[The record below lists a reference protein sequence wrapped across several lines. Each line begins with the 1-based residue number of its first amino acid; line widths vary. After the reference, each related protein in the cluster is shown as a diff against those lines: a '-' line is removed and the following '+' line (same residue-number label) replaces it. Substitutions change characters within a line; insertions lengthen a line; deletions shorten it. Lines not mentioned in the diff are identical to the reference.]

1 MTGMVKIV
9 ARAAAVAVPIAAGAL
24 SIALSDTLRQEPAG
38 KERSPQP
45 TPVRVITLQPMELLP
60 RVTGYGT
67 VEPAREW
74 RAVARVEG
82 EVIETSG
89 LLANGEIAEAGT
101 PLLRIDD
108 TDLRLSLAQVD
119 AQLAALDVKDGTL
132 SASLEINR
140 SDLELSRNDLQR
152 QQDLNTRGIATQ
164 ATLDQIRRQELA
176 ARAKVVEIENQL
188 SLNTAEREIL
198 KAQRATLARSLEF
211 TSVAAPYDVRIG
223 SVEAELGQVVSR
235 GQTLFTA
242 EGIDAAEIAAQFSI
256 GRMGPLVRSLGEGAT
271 VLALDARVRLPA
283 AGHSVTWD
291 AAVDRV
297 GEAIDAR
304 TQSASVVVRVDD
316 PLAQAQAGQRPPL
329 RRNMF
334 VEVEL
339 SAPMRKA
346 LVAPGDAVRDG
357 EALVVTADGTL
368 EKRPVTVDF
377 SVDSIAVISG
387 GLAPGDKLVVTDP
400 AVAVPGM
407 AVKPVEDKALKEELA
422 KIARGGKSGGGEQP
436 K

>member
-1 MTGMVKIV
+1 MTGLVKIA
-9 ARAAAVAVPIAAGAL
+9 ARAAAVAVPIAVGVL
-24 SIALSDTLRQEPAG
+24 TIAWSDTLKQEPAG
-38 KERSPQP
+38 KERTPQP
-45 TPVRVITLQPMELLP
+45 VPVRVVTLQPLEMRP

-82 EVIETSG
+82 EVVETSE
-89 LLANGEIAEAGT
+89 LLANGEIAAAGT
-101 PLLRIDD
+101 ELLRIDD

-119 AQLAALDVKDGTL
+119 AQLAALDVKDATL
-132 SASLEINR
+132 SASLDISR
-140 SDLELSRNDLQR
+140 ADLELSRRDLRR
-152 QQDLNTRGIATQ
+152 QEDLNKQGIATQ

-188 SLNTAEREIL
+188 SLNAAEREIL

-211 TSVAAPYDVRIG
+211 TSVAAPWDVRIG

-242 EGIDAAEIAAQFSI
+242 EGIEAAEIAAQFSI

-283 AGHSVTWD
+283 AGHSVSWD
-291 AAVDRV
+291 ATVDRV

-304 TQSASVVVRVDD
+304 TQSASVVVRVDR
-316 PLAQAQAGQRPPL
+316 PLEQAEAGRRPPL

-339 SAPMRKA
+339 SAPARKA
-346 LVAPGDAVRDG
+346 LVAPSDAVRDG
-357 EALVVTADGTL
+357 EALVATAAGKL

-377 SVDSIAVISG
+377 SIDSISVISG
-387 GLAPGDKLVVTDP
+387 GLEAGDKLVVTDP

-407 AVKPVEDKALKEELA
+407 AVKPVEDKALREELA
-422 KIARGGKSGGGEQP
+422 RIARGGEQG

>member
-1 MTGMVKIV
+1 MTGLVKIV
-9 ARAAAVAVPIAAGAL
+9 ARAAAVAVPIAIGVL
-24 SIALSDTLRQEPAG
+24 TIAWSDTLRQEPAG

-45 TPVRVITLQPMELLP
+45 TPVRVITIQPLELRP
-60 RVTGYGT
+60 RVVGYGT

-82 EVIETSG
+82 EVIETSN
-89 LLANGEIAEAGT
+89 LLSNGEIAAAGT
-101 PLLRIDD
+101 ELLRIDD

-119 AQLAALDVKDGTL
+119 AQLAALDVKDETL
-132 SASLEINR
+132 SSSLEINR
-140 SDLELSRNDLQR
+140 SDLELSRAELQR
-152 QQDLNTRGIATQ
+152 QEDLNTQGVATQ
-164 ATLDQIRRQELA
+164 AALDQIRRQELA
-176 ARAKVVEIENQL
+176 ARAKVVDSENQL
-188 SLNTAEREIL
+188 SLNAAEREIL

-223 SVEAELGQVVSR
+223 AVEAELGQVVSR
-235 GQTLFTA
+235 GQTLLTA

-256 GRMGPLVRSLGEGAT
+256 GKMGPLVRSLGEGAT
-271 VLALDARVRLPA
+271 VLALDATVRLPA
-283 AGHSVTWD
+283 PGHSVTWD
-291 AAVDRV
+291 ATVDRV

-304 TQSASVVVRVDD
+304 TQSASVVVRVDR
-316 PLAQAQAGQRPPL
+316 PLEQAQAGQRPPL

-339 SAPMRKA
+339 GAPAREA

-357 EALVVTADGTL
+357 EALVVTAEGTL

-377 SVDSIAVISG
+377 TIDSIAVISA
-387 GLAPGDKLVVTDP
+387 GLEPGDKLVVTDP

-407 AVKPVEDKALKEELA
+407 AVKPVEDKALKEEGARIA
-422 KIARGGKSGGGEQP
+422 KGGEQG

>member
-1 MTGMVKIV
+1 MTGLAKFIG
-9 ARAAAVAVPIAAGAL
+9 RAAAVAVPIALGAL
-24 SIALSDTLRQEPAG
+24 TIAWSDTLKQEPAG

-45 TPVRVITLQPMELLP
+45 TPVRVITMQPLDLLP
-60 RVTGYGT
+60 RVLGYGT

-82 EVIETSG
+82 EVIETSD
-89 LLANGEIAEAGT
+89 LLANGEIAAAGT
-101 PLLRIDD
+101 QLLRIDD
-108 TDLRLSLAQVD
+108 TDLRLSLAQAD
-119 AQLAALDVKDGTL
+119 AQLAALDVKDETL
-132 SASLEINR
+132 AASRAINR
-140 SDLELSRNDLQR
+140 SDLDLSRRELQR
-152 QQDLNTRGIATQ
+152 QEELSTQGIATQ
-164 ATLDQIRRQELA
+164 AALDQIRRQELA
-176 ARAKVVEIENQL
+176 ARAKLVESENQL
-188 SLNTAEREIL
+188 ALNAAEREIL
-198 KAQRATLARSLEF
+198 KAQRAATARSLEF
-211 TSVAAPYDVRIG
+211 ASIVAPYDVRIG

-235 GQTLFTA
+235 GQTLLTA

-256 GRMGPLVRSLGEGAT
+256 GRMGPLVRSLGKDAT
-271 VLALDARVRLPA
+271 VLELDATVRLPA
-283 AGHSVTWD
+283 IGHTVSWD
-291 AAVDRV
+291 ATVDRV

-316 PLAQAQAGQRPPL
+316 PLGQAQAGQRPPL

-339 SAPMRKA
+339 SAPARKA

-357 EALVVTADGTL
+357 EALIVTADGTL

-377 SVDSIAVISG
+377 TIGSLAVISG
-387 GLAPGDKLVVTDP
+387 GLEPGDMLVVTDP

-407 AVKPVEDKALKEELA
+407 AVKAVEDKALKQELA
-422 KIARGGKSGGGEQP
+422 RIAKGGETG

>member
-1 MTGMVKIV
+1 MAGLVKIV
-9 ARAAAVAVPIAAGAL
+9 ARAAAVAIPIAAGVL
-24 SIALSDTLRQEPAG
+24 TIAWSDTLKQEPAG
-38 KERSPQP
+38 KERTPQP
-45 TPVRVITLQPMELLP
+45 APVRVITMQPLELLP
-60 RVTGYGT
+60 RVVGYGT

-82 EVIETSG
+82 EVLETSD
-89 LLANGEIAEAGT
+89 LLANGEIAAAGT
-101 PLLRIDD
+101 QLLRIDD

-119 AQLAALDVKDGTL
+119 AQLAALDVKDETL
-132 SASLEINR
+132 ASSLGINR
-140 SDLELSRNDLQR
+140 SDLELSRKELQR
-152 QQDLNTRGIATQ
+152 QEDLSTQGVATQ
-164 ATLDQIRRQELA
+164 AALDQIRRQELA
-176 ARAKVVEIENQL
+176 ARAKVVESENQL
-188 SLNTAEREIL
+188 SLNAAEREIL

-211 TSVAAPYDVRIG
+211 TSVTAPYDVRIG

-235 GQTLFTA
+235 GQTLLTA

-271 VLALDARVRLPA
+271 VLALDATVRLPA
-283 AGHSVTWD
+283 PGHSVTWD
-291 AAVDRV
+291 ATVDRV

-304 TQSASVVVRVDD
+304 TQSASVVVRVDQ
-316 PLAQAQAGQRPPL
+316 PLEQAQAGQRPPL

-339 SAPMRKA
+339 SAPLRKA

-357 EALVVTADGTL
+357 QALVVAADGTL
-368 EKRPVTVDF
+368 EKRPVKVDF
-377 SVDSIAVISG
+377 TIDSIAIISA
-387 GLAPGDKLVVTDP
+387 GLEPGDKLVVTDP

-422 KIARGGKSGGGEQP
+422 SIARGGGQGK
-436 K
+436 

>member
-1 MTGMVKIV
+1 MTGLVKIIGRV
-9 ARAAAVAVPIAAGAL
+9 AAVAVPIAVGAL
-24 SIALSDTLRQEPAG
+24 SIAWSDTLRQDPAG
-38 KERSPQP
+38 KERNPQP
-45 TPVRVITLQPMELLP
+45 TPVRVITMQPVELRP

-82 EVIETSG
+82 EVVETSD

-101 PLLRIDD
+101 QLLRIDD

-119 AQLAALDVKDGTL
+119 AQLAALDVKDDTL
-132 SASLEINR
+132 SASLDISR
-140 SDLELSRNDLQR
+140 SDLELGRKDLKR
-152 QQDLNTRGIATQ
+152 QEDLNTQGVATQ
-164 ATLDQIRRQELA
+164 AALDQIRRQELA
-176 ARAKVVEIENQL
+176 ARARVVEIENQL
-188 SLNTAEREIL
+188 SLNAAEREIL

-211 TSVAAPYDVRIG
+211 ATVAAPWDVRIG

-242 EGIDAAEIAAQFSI
+242 EGVDAAEIAAQFSI

-291 AAVDRV
+291 ATVDRV

-304 TQSASVVVRVDD
+304 TQSASVVVRVDQ

-339 SAPMRKA
+339 SAPVRQA
-346 LVAPGDAVRDG
+346 LVVPGDAVRDG
-357 EALVVTADGTL
+357 EALVVTGEGTL

-377 SVDSIAVISG
+377 SIDSIAVISR
-387 GLAPGDKLVVTDP
+387 GLEPGDKLVVTDP

-422 KIARGGKSGGGEQP
+422 RIAGGGMPGDGEQA